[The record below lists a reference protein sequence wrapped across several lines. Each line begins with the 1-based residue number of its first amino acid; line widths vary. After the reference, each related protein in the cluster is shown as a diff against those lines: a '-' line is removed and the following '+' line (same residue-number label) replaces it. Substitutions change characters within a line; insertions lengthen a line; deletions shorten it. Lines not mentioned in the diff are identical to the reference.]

1 MLLKGERTFVVRDT
15 GGFVAH
21 VNMPGWLKPK
31 PTDHGHGPLAMVVE
45 SILDP
50 GRLIAMHEH
59 RNDEIISWVP
69 EGVMRHDDKA
79 AGRLLIDRDHLMV
92 MNAGASFWHSEETLA
107 SDPPLRM
114 LQILVRPDAVDLEPK
129 IQYGPVPAVAVNV
142 WRHLVGP
149 EGEGAPFYVR
159 SAIDFFDVR
168 LDAGVKVE
176 FPRKQG
182 RDLYFYVFGGS
193 VVVGA
198 QAFAEGEQGLHVS
211 DDRLEVE
218 AKSPSTLVAFL
229 LDPNAAI
236 TKQGTV
242 GDHKKIPPA
251 IIIRA
256 FLRWRIFRNMWYR
269 HFSREF
275 SYRAKHCADA
285 KDRPR
290 RTDRRATRIR
300 GSL

>member
-1 MLLKGERTFVVRDT
+1 MLLKGERTFVVRDA

-21 VNMPGWLKPK
+21 VNMPGWLTPK
-31 PTDHGHGPLAMVVE
+31 PTDHGHGPLAMIVE

-79 AGRLLIDRDHLMV
+79 AGRLVIDRDHLMV

-114 LQILVRPDAVDLEPK
+114 LQILIRPRAIDLEPK
-129 IQYGPVPAVAVNV
+129 VQHGPVPVAAANT

-149 EGEGAPFYVR
+149 EAEGAPFYVR
-159 SAIDFFDVR
+159 STIDVFDMR
-168 LDAGVKVE
+168 LDAGARVE

-182 RDLYFYVFGGS
+182 RDLYFYVFSGC
-193 VVVGA
+193 VVA
-198 QAFAEGEQGLHVS
+198 DKQTFAEGEQGLHLL
-211 DDRLEVE
+211 DDKLEVE
-218 AKSPSTLVAFL
+218 AQSASMLVAFL

-236 TKQGTV
+236 TRQGNV

-251 IIIRA
+251 ILIRA
-256 FLRWRIFRNMWYR
+256 FLRWRKFRQMWRR
-269 HFSREF
+269 HLS
-275 SYRAKHCADA
+275 H
-285 KDRPR
+285 R
-290 RTDRRATRIR
+290 RSNTEKAI
-300 GSL
+300 